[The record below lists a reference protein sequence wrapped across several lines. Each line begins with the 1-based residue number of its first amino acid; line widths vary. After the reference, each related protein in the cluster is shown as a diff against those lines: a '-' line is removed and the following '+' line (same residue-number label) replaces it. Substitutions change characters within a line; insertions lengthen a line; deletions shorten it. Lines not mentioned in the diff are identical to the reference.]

1 MQNGKIELS
10 NFFLCVLL
18 CPLKFFFYNEHIL
31 TLWFKGGKTFTLKE
45 KKFKKKQN
53 HVLNLPSSSFY
64 RAQNLC
70 SYLARATQRNEAGV
84 LWSLFNH
91 ALITLDSC
99 RKLLLSLTL
108 DFPLGFGGKETPTD
122 SGCGQEGSSGLEDSV
137 LLLPLAEGRELW
149 AKWPLRREGTPTP
162 VISSYC
168 DFEILPELPK
178 LWEKLGGMW
187 RSERKNVD

>member
-1 MQNGKIELS
+1 MQSEKIELS

-18 CPLKFFFYNEHIL
+18 CPLKFFYNEHVL
-31 TLWFKGGKTFTLKE
+31 TLWLKRGGRVTFTLKE
-45 KKFKKKQN
+45 RKFKKKQN

-64 RAQNLC
+64 RAHNLC

-108 DFPLGFGGKETPTD
+108 DFPLGFGGKKHQQTADRKGVGAWKIQSCCCPWQKAE
-122 SGCGQEGSSGLEDSV
+122 GCGPNDLFV
-137 LLLPLAEGRELW
+137 GREL
-149 AKWPLRREGTPTP
+149 PL
-162 VISSYC
+162 
-168 DFEILPELPK
+168 L
-178 LWEKLGGMW
+178 
-187 RSERKNVD
+187 